1 MSMGDSFDLRNE
13 EVVPNGV
20 TLQVDFVWR
29 MEFDDQK
36 WSLKVPFQVERN
48 RGHKIGKQ
56 PRLFY
61 SILHYKPSVYH
72 TALHLSGGQRI
83 VFK

>member
-48 RGHKIGKQ
+48 RWHKIGKQ
-56 PRLFY
+56 FHSALQTQRLSHCLA
-61 SILHYKPSVYH
+61 SIRWSKNSF
-72 TALHLSGGQRI
+72 QMN
-83 VFK
+83 